1 MQADLA
7 SAVAHEEAGPSMVC
21 GDATGVAFPTSVD
34 AFYEAGAAF
43 LTDAFRATGALSDD
57 NAVVEIVA
65 VKEFFGGGMGRKLWL
80 DVRYARPQEGL
91 HDTLFAKFTREFGD
105 PLRELF
111 SPVMEPEVRFALL
124 SRQPDFPVRVPVCYF
139 GDYSAA
145 TQCGLLITERVPY
158 GRDGVEPLQ
167 DKCLDY
173 EMADPLDHYR
183 ALTRAMAALAAHHR
197 AGRFGA
203 AVERQFPFDRAAIEA
218 QPMIP
223 YGREQLAEKLDRLRR
238 FAVDAPQLLPE
249 ALRDP
254 AFLEPFRRDAMVV
267 LEREAALRAHVN
279 GQDDMIALCHWNM
292 NVDNGWFWR
301 DGDGALHCG
310 LLDWGGVAQMSL
322 AMAFVG
328 MTCAAETDF
337 LAAQEG
343 ALIDLLLSEYRDA
356 GGPEI
361 GLEAFLLTL
370 KYSIAL
376 TGVAWMLDAPALIEA
391 EIADLGQVKDRF
403 DPELRDRF
411 LPRAQLQ
418 LMTVFLDSWRRLDIG
433 AAVRAA

>member
-1 MQADLA
+1 MQSDLA
-7 SAVAHEEAGPSMVC
+7 GAIAHEKAGPSMVC
-21 GDATGVAFPTSVD
+21 GDATGVDFPTSVD

-43 LTDAFRATGALSDD
+43 LTNAFRATGALSDD

-91 HDTLFAKFTREFGD
+91 NETLFAKFTREFGD

-139 GDYSAA
+139 GDYNVA

-173 EMADPLDHYR
+173 EMADPMGHYR
-183 ALTRAMAALAAHHR
+183 ALTRALAALAAHHR

-223 YGREQLAEKLDRLRR
+223 YDRSQLAEKLERLRR
-238 FAVDAPQLLPE
+238 FAVEAPQLLPE
-249 ALRDP
+249 ALRDLV
-254 AFLEPFRRDAMVV
+254 FLDDFCRDAMVV

-279 GQDDMIALCHWNM
+279 GQDDMIA
-292 NVDNGWFWR
+292 R
-301 DGDGALHCG
+301 
-310 LLDWGGVAQMSL
+310 
-322 AMAFVG
+322 
-328 MTCAAETDF
+328 CA
-337 LAAQEG
+337 
-343 ALIDLLLSEYRDA
+343 
-356 GGPEI
+356 
-361 GLEAFLLTL
+361 
-370 KYSIAL
+370 
-376 TGVAWMLDAPALIEA
+376 TG
-391 EIADLGQVKDRF
+391 
-403 DPELRDRF
+403 
-411 LPRAQLQ
+411 
-418 LMTVFLDSWRRLDIG
+418 T
-433 AAVRAA
+433 